1 MKNISFN
8 LIISL
13 AAVLVTLASCVN
25 YDDASRLVDVKVQLL
40 APKEYKAGATIGERE
55 ITLKTGSLTRT
66 AKTDASNIATF
77 PQTMPDVYSISTAW
91 ELTGDEYAEKTGSTG
106 LISGYIVTASLNDQ
120 PISEAQESEPLKLQ
134 ATISAKPAIVI
145 SKIYSSGSKARPE
158 LGGKNYLS
166 GKYFE
171 IYNQSD
177 KDVNV
182 AGLYIGLLDSTN
194 PIPYTLQNLYDD
206 PKILGEKVV
215 VKQVFR
221 IPTDKEYILKGG
233 KSIILTNSAVDHSDV
248 SDYEQDLTNS
258 DFEAV
263 GVNDKLEHNE
273 DVPKLIPVFTSTGGA
288 AIMNLVQGGPCGII
302 IFDTDENVSTWEK
315 VYGYGKTSGTV
326 TYMLVPN
333 KYIKDGV
340 DFLKNKNVTGP
351 DLATKRL
358 YPEFDASCTHINAIS
373 GYSGEVLYRRTASVT
388 PDGRKILMDT
398 NNSIND
404 FKVSTTIKPRE
415 YDDNEQ

>member
-1 MKNISFN
+1 M
-8 LIISL
+8 LL
-13 AAVLVTLASCVN
+13 GMLASCVN
-25 YDDASRLVDVKVQLL
+25 YDDASRLADVKVQLL
-40 APKEYKAGATIGERE
+40 APKEYKAGATIGEQE
-55 ITLKTGSLTRT
+55 ITLKTGSITRT
-66 AKTDASNIATF
+66 AKTDASDIATF
-77 PQTMPDVYSISTAW
+77 MQTMPDVYTISTSW
-91 ELTGDEYAEKTGSTG
+91 ELTGQEYTEKTGSTG
-106 LISGYIVTASLNDQ
+106 VASGYIVTASLNDQ
-120 PISEAQESEPLKLQ
+120 PISEAQESEPLRLQ
-134 ATISAKPAIVI
+134 ATISTKPAIVI

-177 KDVNV
+177 MDINV

-206 PKILGEKVV
+206 PQIQGQKVV

-248 SDYEQDLTNS
+248 SIYEQDLTNS

-263 GVNDKLEHNE
+263 GTNDKLEHNE
-273 DVPKLIPVFTSTGGA
+273 NVPKLTTIFTSTGGT

-302 IFDTDENVSTWEK
+302 IFETNEDVSSWEK
-315 VYGYGKTSGTV
+315 VYGYGKTSGAI
-326 TYMLVPN
+326 TYMLVP
-333 KYIKDGV
+333 KQYIKDGV
-340 DFLKNKNVTGP
+340 EFLKNKNVTGP

-358 YPEFDASCTHINAIS
+358 YPEFDAGCTHINAIS

-398 NNSIND
+398 NNSTND

-415 YDDNEQ
+415 YDDYEQ

>member
-1 MKNISFN
+1 MKHRNI
-8 LIISL
+8 LINSL
-13 AAVLVTLASCVN
+13 AVLLVTLASCVN

-40 APKEYKAGATIGERE
+40 APKEYKSGATIGEQE
-55 ITLKTGSLTRT
+55 ITLKTGGLTRT
-66 AKTDASNIATF
+66 AKTDASDVAVF
-77 PQTMPDVYSISTAW
+77 LQTMPDVYTISTAW
-91 ELTGDEYAEKTGSTG
+91 ELTGDEYTEKTGSTG
-106 LISGYIVTASLNDQ
+106 VVSGYIVTASLNDQ
-120 PISEAQESEPLKLQ
+120 PVSEVQESEPLKLQ
-134 ATISAKPAIVI
+134 ATISMKPAIVI

-171 IYNQSD
+171 IYNQSGED
-177 KDVNV
+177 INV
-182 AGLYIGLLDSTN
+182 AGLYFGLLDSTN

-206 PKILGEKVV
+206 PQIKGEKVV

-233 KSIILTNSAVDHSDV
+233 QSIILTNSAVDHSDV
-248 SDYEQDLTNS
+248 SDYEQDLTHA

-273 DVPKLIPVFTSTGGA
+273 NVPKLITVFTSSGGA

-302 IFDTDENVSTWEK
+302 IFETDEDVSTWEK
-315 VYGYGKTSGTV
+315 VYGYGKTSGSI
-326 TYMLVPN
+326 TYMLVPK
-333 KYIKDGV
+333 KYVKDGV

-351 DLATKRL
+351 DLAAKRL
-358 YPEFDASCTHINAIS
+358 YPELDASCTHINAIN
-373 GYSGEVLYRRTASVT
+373 GYSGEVLYRRTASKA

-398 NNSIND
+398 NNSSND

-415 YDDNEQ
+415 YDEE